1 MDPGAASMRRTDGE
15 EDESYTERAAAAAH
29 AGVDKLK
36 ERIEPQEARLREAA
50 ANAEHNVDEADNVD
64 EAASRVRNTAKELA
78 EEARV
83 YVRENPLTAA
93 ALAFAA
99 GVIVISWIRR

>member
-50 ANAEHNVDEADNVD
+50 ANAEHNVDEA
-64 EAASRVRNTAKELA
+64 ASRVRNTAKELA